1 MWIII
6 NYDLKKVGK
15 SCSTMS
21 SAVFRTGLRA
31 PHVVLAGAMMP
42 AGTALVTPGIKLI
55 GSGGSEK

>member
-31 PHVVLAGAMMP
+31 PHVVLAGAMV